1 MKEKP
6 VFFDIAAIVLYGI
19 LVLVGIF
26 LELYLGQIPRFV
38 TPILLFIL
46 LLIYLRT
53 FKTGFNFLIK
63 NQSYIKKTQEE
74 IKITQ
79 EEIIRSQEES
89 KKSQEKSKITQEEIK
104 INQEGIKINQ
114 EGIIKNQEEIKIN
127 LNKFEESI
135 RNSSIHYEEVKRNHQ
150 EILTTFM
157 NLENAVSKTSQKV
170 INDTKSDLNN
180 LYNQVDSL
188 FSIYSVLDNI
198 NYPLQLMR
206 GWRISPDFANVLIS
220 NLLSR
225 KPENVMDLGSGV
237 SSVIIGYC
245 LQRIGKGHAVA
256 IDHDNYYADLTRSN
270 IINHQLQDAVDVVY
284 APLKE
289 YDVSGK
295 KWLWYDLDKIDINW
309 KIDFLI
315 IDGPPKDIQPLSR
328 YPAIPLLLPYLS
340 SGAFILLD
348 DGSRQDEKEA
358 VKLWKTQFDFKSVEF
373 MNNEKGMYI
382 FTLLTD

>member
-89 KKSQEKSKITQEEIK
+89 KKSQEKSKINQEEIK
-104 INQEGIKINQ
+104 
-114 EGIIKNQEEIKIN
+114 KNQEEIKIN

-289 YDVSGK
+289 YDLSGK
-295 KWLWYDLDKIDINW
+295 KWLWYDLDKINIDQ

-315 IDGPPKDIQPLSR
+315 IDGPPMSIQPLSR

-348 DGSRQDEKEA
+348 DGSRNDEKET
-358 VKLWKTQFDFKSVEF
+358 VKLWKAQVGFKNIEF
-373 MNNEKGMYI
+373 LNNEKGIYI
-382 FTLLTD
+382 FLIN